1 MKWLTV
7 RDVCESLRV
16 KADVVYGWI
25 NSGELKAVNV
35 VAKANAAKARWRI
48 DPAGLNEFLCR
59 RAATPPAPAP
69 RRRRPQGM
77 EIREIVR

>member
-7 RDVCESLRV
+7 RDVCESLRI
-16 KADVVYGWI
+16 KADAVYGWI

-48 DPAGLNEFLCR
+48 DSASLDEFLRR
-59 RAATPPAPAP
+59 RAATPPAPAA
-69 RRRRPQGM
+69 RRRRPQGS
-77 EIREIVR
+77 EIREFV